1 MLKNA
6 HYNFSSGVLLNKII
20 GPNPKV
26 FDAKYYFLTFQKLQ
40 PAAAFSLKKKSN
52 IFILLSEQL
61 PVCFLLID

>member
-6 HYNFSSGVLLNKII
+6 HYNFSLGVLLNKII

-40 PAAAFSLKKKSN
+40 PAAAFSLKKKDQHFY
-52 IFILLSEQL
+52 FIIQL